1 MSSGQFI
8 KYQTTNIS
16 AKRSA
21 SQIQALCKQYGAR
34 KIEARYVDNEI
45 ESIRFILDTKRGP
58 IPILVRAPTEPVY
71 QVFRKN
77 RPAGNRK
84 GQRAQA
90 HRVAWRH
97 MRDLTEQRLLAAKI
111 NVEDPAEAFMAHIE
125 QEPGVTT
132 GQLMLEQ
139 VEARGGF
146 ENVLQLPLGA

>member
-1 MSSGQFI
+1 MSSQFI
-8 KYQTTNIS
+8 KYQGTDIS

-21 SQIQALCKQYGAR
+21 SQIQALCKKYGAR
-34 KIEARYVDNEI
+34 KVEARYVDNEI
-45 ESIRFILDTKRGP
+45 ESIRFILDTQRGA

-71 QVFRKN
+71 QVYRKN
-77 RPAGNRK
+77 RPGGNRK
-84 GQRAQA
+84 SQWKEA

-97 MRDLTEQRLLAAKI
+97 MLHLTEQRLLAATI

-146 ENVLQLPLGA
+146 RNVLQLPPGT